1 MREAGGA
8 WWHTQQ
14 EQPALVPRQTSLLG
28 NLPDLVSCLGSCL
41 AATLTGA
48 LAGAGTGTGM
58 EALIGR

>member
-14 EQPALVPRQTSLLG
+14 EQPALVPWQTSLLG
-28 NLPDLVSCLGSCL
+28 NRPDLVRCLGSCL

-48 LAGAGTGTGM
+48 LAGAGTGTGV